1 LIIRRQLD
9 LFRLGRLVGPPLA
22 LLLAYDVLITVFY
35 VGFGWRWISIDDLP
49 LPLLGSAIAL
59 VVTLRNN
66 ASYDR
71 WWEAR
76 SLWGSVVNNS
86 RSFARGL
93 ITMTDDPA
101 LQASLIRHQIAYA
114 LALRCHLL
122 RLAPWD
128 ALASYLPADTLSG
141 LRAAANVPAAIHV
154 AMARQLAAARIR
166 KCIDSVSA
174 TALDLT
180 LSALANAQGGLERIK
195 NTPLPRQYNQFPQ
208 VFTRVYCL
216 LLPLGLVHDLTYLTP
231 VGSTVIGF
239 MFLAL
244 DRIGRDL
251 EDPFE
256 NTLHDIPMQAITRT
270 IEADLLHAIGSESVP
285 APVGV
290 RDGVLW

>member
-1 LIIRRQLD
+1 MIVRRELD
-9 LFRLGRLVGPPLA
+9 LVRIGRLVGPPLA
-22 LLLAYDVLITVFY
+22 VLLAYDILVTVAY
-35 VGFGWRWISIDDLP
+35 VALGWQWVSIDNLP

-59 VVTLRNN
+59 VISLRNN

-101 LQASLIRHQIAYA
+101 LQDSLVRHQIAYA
-114 LALRCHLL
+114 LGLRCHLL
-122 RLAPWD
+122 RQAPWD
-128 ALASYLPADTLSG
+128 ALEGYLPAATISG
-141 LRAAANVPAAIHV
+141 LRLAPNVPAAIHV
-154 AMARQLAAARIR
+154 AMARQLATARLG
-166 KCIDSVSA
+166 KLVDTVGLA
-174 TALDLT
+174 ALDLT
-180 LSALANAQGGLERIK
+180 LSAVANAQGGLERIK
-195 NTPLPRQYNQFPQ
+195 NTPLPRQYNHFPQ

-270 IEADLLHAIGSESVP
+270 IEADLLQAIGSESRP
-285 APVGV
+285 EPVSA

>member
-1 LIIRRQLD
+1 MIVRRHLD
-9 LFRLGRLVGPPLA
+9 LIRLGRHVGPILA
-22 LLLAYDVLITVFY
+22 LLLAYDILITVFY
-35 VGFGWRWISIDDLP
+35 VAFGWHWVAIDELP

-76 SLWGSVVNNS
+76 ALWGSVVNNS

-93 ITMTDDPA
+93 IMFTDDPA
-101 LQASLIRHQIAYA
+101 LQASLVRHQIAYA
-114 LALRCHLL
+114 LGLRCHLL

-128 ALASYLPADTLSG
+128 ALQSYLPSG
-141 LRAAANVPAAIHV
+141 AVSRLRSAPNVPADIQV
-154 AMARQLAAARIR
+154 AMARQLATARICQ
-166 KCIDSVSA
+166 KIDSRGA
-174 TALDLT
+174 AALDLT

-195 NTPLPRQYNQFPQ
+195 NTPLPRQYDQFPQ

-216 LLPLGLVHDLTYLTP
+216 LLPIGLVHDLTYLTP
-231 VGSTVIGF
+231 LGSTVIGF

-256 NTLHDIPMQAITRT
+256 NTLHDIPMQAITRA
-270 IEADLLHAIGSESVP
+270 IEADLLQAIGSDSVP
-285 APVGV
+285 TPVSV